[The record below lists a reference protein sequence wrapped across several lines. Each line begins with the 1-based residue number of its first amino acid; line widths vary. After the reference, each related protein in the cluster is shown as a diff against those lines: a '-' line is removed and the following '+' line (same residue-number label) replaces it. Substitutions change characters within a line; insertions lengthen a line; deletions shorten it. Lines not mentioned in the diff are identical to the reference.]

1 MTKYGKLA
9 AKSSIPQTE
18 PLDERQV
25 PNNSGG
31 FVYALDMWKRLDR
44 FIILGSDAP
53 TYYQNAQKLTRENA
67 KNVEACLV
75 ADPTRTIAR
84 VVEISTD
91 GRAPKNDPA
100 IFVLA
105 LAVTNA
111 DVKVR
116 AAAYLAVP
124 KVCRTAT
131 HLFQF
136 IATARELGKG
146 WGPGL
151 RKAVARW
158 YDEKAPADVAYQAV
172 KYRER
177 NGYTHQRLLNSAH
190 PKGNDS
196 DPARKALYGWL
207 TPTSKGKEIS
217 REALPPIIVGFE
229 RAQKET
235 DALALAG
242 LVLDYRLPW
251 EAVPTQFHG
260 SAVVWRAAFDAG
272 MGYTALLRNLG
283 RFSRLEMLKPL
294 SEFEMLV
301 RARLT
306 NPEDIRKSRVHPM
319 QILTAMKIYGQGRG
333 DKGDSVWPVNP
344 KIVSALEDA
353 FYLSFKNVTP
363 AGVRTFIALDVSGS
377 MSSPFGGGAMSCCEV
392 TAAMAMVSLRTE
404 PRTYVRGFSTG
415 LVDLG
420 ITEKSSLRDAV
431 RRAQMNNFG
440 GTDCSLPMMDAIK
453 QKLEVDVF
461 VVYTDSETYA
471 GRSHPVEELRKYRKQ
486 SGIDAKLI
494 VVGITSTG
502 FSIADPKDPGMLDV
516 VGFDSAAPKL
526 ISDFG
531 AGRI

>member
-9 AKSSIPQTE
+9 SKANIPQTE

-25 PNNSGG
+25 VNNAGG
-31 FVYALDMWKRLDR
+31 FVYALDQWKRLDR
-44 FIILGSDAP
+44 FLILGSDAP

-75 ADPTRTIAR
+75 ADPAKAIAR

-105 LAVTNA
+105 LAVTNP

-116 AAAYLAVP
+116 SAAYLAVP

-136 IATARELGKG
+136 VATARELGKG

-158 YDEKAPADVAYQAV
+158 YDEKAPDAVAYQAV

-196 DPARKALYGWL
+196 DPARKALYQWL
-207 TPTSKGKEIS
+207 TPTTEGKDLN
-217 REALPPIIVGFE
+217 RNNLPKIVIGFE
-229 RAQKET
+229 AAMAAESAG
-235 DALALAG
+235 ALARI
-242 LVLDYRLPW
+242 VTENRLPW

-260 SAVVWRAAFDAG
+260 SAEVWRALFDVD
-272 MGYTALLRNLG
+272 MGYTALLRNLS

-294 SEFEMLV
+294 SEFEKLV
-301 RARLT
+301 IARLL

-333 DKGDSVWPVNP
+333 DKGASVWPVNP

-377 MSSPFGGGAMSCCEV
+377 MSSPFGGGALTCCEV

-404 PRTYVRGFSTG
+404 PRTYVRGFSTR

-420 ITEKSSLRDAV
+420 ITEKSSLGDAV
-431 RRAQMNNFG
+431 RKAQMNNFG

-471 GRSHPVEELRKYRKQ
+471 GQSHPVEELRRYRQQ